1 MARFVCST
9 PPLGARQRRE
19 LGGGCETWR
28 DICWRPQSSASWWLG
43 DLGVVRE
50 AASWCAYGRARW
62 WVVDWTV
69 GGLGL
74 ASWWLRTCVARCWTV
89 GGLGHARWWVSRPVG
104 GLWTGQLVAYGRH
117 GFSGWGFVDGRS
129 HPANRS
135 RDSKIIWLGCRPPAL
150 PHIRKSRDSK
160 HFFLFLFSGVVSR
173 PPRPVGGPSPGSDGG
188 PPGAGLPIKRTVGG
202 LAMGL

>member
-19 LGGGCETWR
+19 LGGGAR
-28 DICWRPQSSASWWLG
+28 PGGICWRPQSSASWWLG

-74 ASWWLRTCVARCWTV
+74 ASWWLRTCVVRCWTV
-89 GGLGHARWWVSRPVG
+89 GGLGLARWWVSRPVG

-129 HPANRS
+129 HPANPS

-150 PHIRKSRDSK
+150 PGIRW
-160 HFFLFLFSGVVSR
+160 
-173 PPRPVGGPSPGSDGG
+173 G
-188 PPGAGLPIKRTVGG
+188 PPGAGLQAPSS
-202 LAMGL
+202 L